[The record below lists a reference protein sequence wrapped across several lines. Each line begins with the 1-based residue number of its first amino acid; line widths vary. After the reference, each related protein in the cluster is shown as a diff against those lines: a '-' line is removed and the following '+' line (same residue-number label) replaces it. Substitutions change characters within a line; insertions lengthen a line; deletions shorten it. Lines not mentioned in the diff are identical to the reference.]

1 MANNK
6 VNIFSK
12 PEEVDA
18 IMKSRLAQFSSKGG
32 CQKNSLVKWTDA
44 ELELRDAVIMD
55 YLTINGLSRER
66 TAQEIAARWD
76 VTLQSA
82 RNYIKDAIT
91 RFSKNYVEIDE
102 ATRRKIFEEK
112 INAIFED
119 AVDAKD
125 RSNSLK
131 AMDMLN
137 KMNGLYRDKSD
148 VNLNV
153 EGSISFDF
161 GTE

>member
-1 MANNK
+1 
-6 VNIFSK
+6 
-12 PEEVDA
+12 
-18 IMKSRLAQFSSKGG
+18 MKSRLAQFSSKGG